1 MPDLSVR
8 PGGRDRDGLRGG
20 RRQLARPTLPQAL
33 GLVVPPFPP
42 SQSAGVGR
50 WGREEGESESEG
62 CPRGRKRSP
71 RRREGSVHGVVLG
84 IRTVILVLFP

>member
-1 MPDLSVR
+1 MCSSDLKGREETAGKAHSS
-8 PGGRDRDGLRGG
+8 PGAGTGG
-20 RRQLARPTLPQAL
+20 PAL
-33 GLVVPPFPP
+33 PP

-50 WGREEGESESEG
+50 WGRQEGESEREG

-84 IRTVILVLFP
+84 IRMVILVLFP

>member
-33 GLVVPPFPP
+33 GLVVPPLPLT
-42 SQSAGVGR
+42 VG
-50 WGREEGESESEG
+50 WGGKMG
-62 CPRGRKRSP
+62 KGG
-71 RRREGSVHGVVLG
+71 RRE
-84 IRTVILVLFP
+84 